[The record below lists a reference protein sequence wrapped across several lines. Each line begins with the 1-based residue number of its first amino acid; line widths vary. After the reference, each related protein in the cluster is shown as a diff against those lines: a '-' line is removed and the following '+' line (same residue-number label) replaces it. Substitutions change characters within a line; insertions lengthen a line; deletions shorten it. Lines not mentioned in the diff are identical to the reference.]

1 MHPRIYTYK
10 ITFIDAPY
18 YYYGVHKEKRFNEE
32 YWGSPITHK
41 WCWDLYE
48 PKKQILEVF
57 DYTPEGWLMAQQIEK
72 KLINPFYNT
81 DKFCLNENVGGTIS
95 LSICRLNGKKAYEL
109 GVGVHAR
116 TKEQIIENS
125 KQSGK
130 KAYELG
136 LGIHARTKEQMQ
148 EQGKI
153 NGSNTYHLGIG
164 IHAHSPDERIEI
176 AKIGG
181 EKAYELG
188 VGVHARTKEQMK
200 EHGKKVYELGLGI
213 STVSKEQLRE
223 NIKKVNSQKWKCL
236 ITGYISNPG
245 GLTSY
250 QKARGIDTSKRI
262 KLSLEDSF

>member
-10 ITFIDAPY
+10 ITFVDTPY

-32 YWGSPITHK
+32 YWGSPVTHK
-41 WCWDLYE
+41 WCWDFYE

-57 DYTPEGWLMAQQIEK
+57 DYTTEGWVTAQQIEK
-72 KLINPFYNT
+72 KLIKPSYNI
-81 DKFCLNENVGGTIS
+81 DKWCLNENVGGAIS
-95 LSICRLNGKKAYEL
+95 LSICSLNGKKAYEIKA
-109 GVGVHAR
+109 GIHSWN
-116 TKEQIIENS
+116 KSQISKNS

-136 LGIHARTKEQMQ
+136 VGIHARTKEQMQ

-153 NGSNTYHLGIG
+153 NGNITYHLGTG
-164 IHAHSPDERIEI
+164 IHAHTPEEKMKI
-176 AKIGG
+176 AKLGG

-200 EHGKKVYELGLGI
+200 EHGKKLYELGLGI

-250 QKARGIDTSKRI
+250 QRARGIDTSKRI
-262 KLSLEDSF
+262 KLSLEDGF